1 MLVESNIKEKLRDVL
16 FGCLKKVSEN
26 HIISLDEIGFV
37 EIDRPANLEHGDYAT
52 NLPLRLT
59 KQFKNN
65 PMVIADQIVSEWPE
79 TDFVSDVSVA
89 APGFINFKLDDQ
101 WLQNR
106 VTQIIEDGSCFGNNT
121 VNDAKHVMIEFVSVN
136 PTGPVHVG
144 HARGAV
150 IGSSLANIMSAAGY
164 HVTREYYINDA
175 GNQMQLFFGS
185 VLARY
190 RELLGIPF
198 ELPEGGY
205 QGDYIKDVAELVHS
219 EFGDSLIDNP
229 EAINEMAQFSTDTM
243 LNAIS
248 NDLCELRVEFDNWFS
263 EKSLFGSD
271 EYTDTIGELESKS
284 YLKEMDSALWFVSTM
299 LEEEKDNVIVKST
312 GEPTYFASDIAY
324 HRNKF
329 KTRGFDQVIDIWGA
343 DHQGHIS
350 RLKAAMRAL
359 DIDDSKLKILI
370 SQMVTL
376 KQGDEIVKASKRT
389 GDFVT
394 VKELVEEVGSDACR
408 YFFLTR
414 SASSQMEFDLEL
426 AKKTSN
432 ENPVYYIQY
441 AHARI
446 KNILALASDNEID
459 WYQADLSLL
468 NNIHELNL
476 IKALMRLPEVIYQVA
491 DSLEPHH
498 MPHYALELA
507 SYAHAFYE
515 HCRVISS
522 NPDDEAI
529 TKARLRLIEAAQVVF
544 EKSLN
549 LMGMDAPDRM

>member
-26 HIISLDEIGFV
+26 HNISLDEIGFV

-175 GNQMQLFFGS
+175 GNQMQLFFES

-190 RELLGIPF
+190 RELLGISF
-198 ELPEGGY
+198 ALPEGGY

-414 SASSQMEFDLEL
+414 SASSQMEFDMEL

>member
-1 MLVESNIKEKLRDVL
+1 M
-16 FGCLKKVSEN
+16 
-26 HIISLDEIGFV
+26 
-37 EIDRPANLEHGDYAT
+37 
-52 NLPLRLT
+52 
-59 KQFKNN
+59 
-65 PMVIADQIVSEWPE
+65 
-79 TDFVSDVSVA
+79 
-89 APGFINFKLDDQ
+89 
-101 WLQNR
+101 
-106 VTQIIEDGSCFGNNT
+106 
-121 VNDAKHVMIEFVSVN
+121 
-136 PTGPVHVG
+136 
-144 HARGAV
+144 
-150 IGSSLANIMSAAGY
+150 
-164 HVTREYYINDA
+164 
-175 GNQMQLFFGS
+175 
-185 VLARY
+185 
-190 RELLGIPF
+190 
-198 ELPEGGY
+198 
-205 QGDYIKDVAELVHS
+205 
-219 EFGDSLIDNP
+219 
-229 EAINEMAQFSTDTM
+229 
-243 LNAIS
+243 
-248 NDLCELRVEFDNWFS
+248 
-263 EKSLFGSD
+263 FGSD

-329 KTRGFDQVIDIWGA
+329 KTREFDQVIDIWGA

-414 SASSQMEFDLEL
+414 SASSQMEFDMEL

>member
-26 HIISLDEIGFV
+26 HNISLDEIGFV

-175 GNQMQLFFGS
+175 GNQMQLFFES

-190 RELLGIPF
+190 RELLGISF
-198 ELPEGGY
+198 ALPEGGY

-248 NDLCELRVEFDNWFS
+248 DDLCELRVEFDNWFS

-414 SASSQMEFDLEL
+414 SASSQMEFDMEL

>member
-26 HIISLDEIGFV
+26 HNISLDEIGFV

-190 RELLGIPF
+190 RELLGISF
-198 ELPEGGY
+198 ALPDGGY

-284 YLKEMDSALWFVSTM
+284 YLKKMDSALWFVSTM

>member
-26 HIISLDEIGFV
+26 HNISLDEIGFV

-106 VTQIIEDGSCFGNNT
+106 VTQIIEDGSCFGDNT

-164 HVTREYYINDA
+164 RVTREYYINDA
-175 GNQMQLFFGS
+175 GNQMQLFFES

-229 EAINEMAQFSTDTM
+229 EAINEMAQFSTETM

-248 NDLCELRVEFDNWFS
+248 DDLCELRVEFDNWFS

-329 KTRGFDQVIDIWGA
+329 KTREFDQVIDIWGA

-414 SASSQMEFDLEL
+414 SASSQMEFDMEL

>member
-1 MLVESNIKEKLRDVL
+1 MPVKSNIKEKLRDIL
-16 FGCLKKVSEN
+16 LGCLQRVADN
-26 HIISLDEIGFV
+26 NNIHLDGIDFV
-37 EIDRPANLEHGDYAT
+37 EIDRPANFEHGDYAT
-52 NLPLRLT
+52 NLPLRIT
-59 KQFKNN
+59 KLFGNN
-65 PMVIADQIVSEWPE
+65 PMAIADQIISEWPD
-79 TDFVSDVSVA
+79 TDFLSEISVA
-89 APGFINFKLDDQ
+89 APGFINFKLEDKWVQ
-101 WLQNR
+101 AEIGH
-106 VTQIIEDGSCFGNNT
+106 IIEDGTNFGDNHLDNLE
-121 VNDAKHVMIEFVSVN
+121 KVMIEFVSVN

-164 HVTREYYINDA
+164 AVTREYYINDA
-175 GNQMQLFFGS
+175 GNQMQLFFES

-190 RELLGIPF
+190 HELLGSSYQ
-198 ELPEGGY
+198 LPEGGY
-205 QGDYIKDVAELVHS
+205 QGDYIKDVAELLHA
-219 EFGDSLIDNP
+219 EFGESLIGNSD
-229 EAINEMAQFSTDTM
+229 AINEMAKFSTDTM

-248 NDLCELRVEFDNWFS
+248 EDLFELLVEFDNWFS

-271 EYTDTIGELESKS
+271 EYRDTIGELESKN
-284 YLKEMDSALWFVSTM
+284 YLKEMDNALWFVSTI

-329 KTRGFDQVIDIWGA
+329 KTREFDQVIDIWGA

-376 KQGDEIVKASKRT
+376 KKGEEVVRASKRT
-389 GDFVT
+389 GDFIT
-394 VKELVEEVGSDACR
+394 VKELVDEVGADACR
-408 YFFLTR
+408 YFFLAR
-414 SASSQMEFDLEL
+414 SASSQMEFDMEL

-432 ENPVYYIQY
+432 ENPVFYIQY

-446 KNILALASDNEID
+446 QNILALATENQID
-459 WYQADLSLL
+459 WEQADLALL

-476 IKALMRLPEVIYQVA
+476 IKALLRLPEVIHQVA

-522 NPDDEAI
+522 DPNDEAI
-529 TKARLRLIEAAQVVF
+529 TKSRLRLIQAAQVVF
-544 EKSLN
+544 GKCLN
-549 LMGMDAPDRM
+549 LMGMNAPDRM

>member
-1 MLVESNIKEKLRDVL
+1 
-16 FGCLKKVSEN
+16 
-26 HIISLDEIGFV
+26 
-37 EIDRPANLEHGDYAT
+37 
-52 NLPLRLT
+52 
-59 KQFKNN
+59 
-65 PMVIADQIVSEWPE
+65 
-79 TDFVSDVSVA
+79 
-89 APGFINFKLDDQ
+89 
-101 WLQNR
+101 
-106 VTQIIEDGSCFGNNT
+106 
-121 VNDAKHVMIEFVSVN
+121 
-136 PTGPVHVG
+136 
-144 HARGAV
+144 
-150 IGSSLANIMSAAGY
+150 
-164 HVTREYYINDA
+164 
-175 GNQMQLFFGS
+175 
-185 VLARY
+185 
-190 RELLGIPF
+190 
-198 ELPEGGY
+198 
-205 QGDYIKDVAELVHS
+205 
-219 EFGDSLIDNP
+219 
-229 EAINEMAQFSTDTM
+229 
-243 LNAIS
+243 
-248 NDLCELRVEFDNWFS
+248 
-263 EKSLFGSD
+263 
-271 EYTDTIGELESKS
+271 
-284 YLKEMDSALWFVSTM
+284 
-299 LEEEKDNVIVKST
+299 
-312 GEPTYFASDIAY
+312 
-324 HRNKF
+324 
-329 KTRGFDQVIDIWGA
+329 
-343 DHQGHIS
+343 
-350 RLKAAMRAL
+350 
-359 DIDDSKLKILI
+359 
-370 SQMVTL
+370 MVTL

-414 SASSQMEFDLEL
+414 SASSQMEFDMEL